1 MSEEDLA
8 DQVASASDTA
18 LLEDVLEMLLN
29 GVGRDEER
37 LGDGSGGV
45 AVQHETGHF
54 LLPVSQPVCRHEQWR
69 DASGMGWF
77 DDDRDLRPLMGVCVA
92 RGVAWTTIHRPDC
105 ERRRTVAGSPARARP
120 DTDSAPDRAPA
131 EPPAA
136 VTAEA
141 AFPAVPQPRTET
153 EPESRPGA
161 AQNYPGGLKNSSGRL
176 SGSRKDRPDP

>member
-37 LGDGSGGV
+37 LDDGSGGV

-77 DDDRDLRPLMGVCVA
+77 DDDRDLRPLMGVCVWREA
-92 RGVAWTTIHRPDC
+92 LRGRQSIGLTASGGAPLQVRQHGHDPTRTPHLTGRPPN
-105 ERRRTVAGSPARARP
+105 RRRLSQPKQRFPLCPSRELRRSPRAGP
-120 DTDSAPDRAPA
+120 
-131 EPPAA
+131 
-136 VTAEA
+136 
-141 AFPAVPQPRTET
+141 VPPRTT
-153 EPESRPGA
+153 RAG
-161 AQNYPGGLKNSSGRL
+161 
-176 SGSRKDRPDP
+176 